1 MDKKNQNVDE
11 VNLKVFFK
19 ILIKRKSA
27 FIIAFILVFIIGMA
41 YTFLVSPEYSSVS
54 QITLSNNEIYYNDEF
69 YEYLPDEAN
78 SLWIIPRVEN
88 EKRIDYIVG
97 KLDPIDSEIKSEPL
111 ISDAINL
118 LKDEFTNN
126 DFTKSQLI
134 KSVNITIDRWNG
146 IVTLTTYAKTKGL
159 AYGINKAILD
169 SYIDVKV
176 KERKE
181 AYDSVV
187 EKLKIEISVTERLL
201 SDLVSDL
208 EKNEKDT
215 LLLKEF
221 DEEYNK
227 YVFLTSIQ
235 NNMLDN
241 EEYFINRIQI
251 NKPPELDGVV
261 NTSNYLRNILL
272 SFIASAVIGIIAA
285 FVVNHFKT
293 SDNN

>member
-19 ILIKRKSA
+19 ILIKRKLA
-27 FIIAFILVFIIGMA
+27 FIIAFILVFIIGIA

-69 YEYLPDEAN
+69 YEYLPDEAD

-88 EKRIDYIVG
+88 VKRIDYIVG

-111 ISDAINL
+111 ISDTINL
-118 LKDEFTNN
+118 LKSKFTNS
-126 DFTKSQLI
+126 DFTRSQLV
-134 KSVNITIDRWNG
+134 KSVNITVDRWNG
-146 IVTLTTYAKTKGL
+146 IVTLTTYAKTKEL
-159 AYGINKAILD
+159 AYSINKAVLD
-169 SYIDVKV
+169 SYMDVKV

-187 EKLKIEISVTERLL
+187 EKLKIEISTTEKLL

-208 EKNEKDT
+208 RKNEKDA
-215 LLLKEF
+215 LLSKEF

-227 YVFLTSIQ
+227 YAVLTSIQ
-235 NNMLDN
+235 NNMLDSK
-241 EEYFINRIQI
+241 EYFINRIQI
-251 NKPPELDGVV
+251 NKPPELDSVV
-261 NTSNYLRNILL
+261 NTSSYLRNILL
-272 SFIASAVIGIIAA
+272 SFIASAIIGIIAA
-285 FVVNHFKT
+285 FVVNHFKS
-293 SDNN
+293 SDDN